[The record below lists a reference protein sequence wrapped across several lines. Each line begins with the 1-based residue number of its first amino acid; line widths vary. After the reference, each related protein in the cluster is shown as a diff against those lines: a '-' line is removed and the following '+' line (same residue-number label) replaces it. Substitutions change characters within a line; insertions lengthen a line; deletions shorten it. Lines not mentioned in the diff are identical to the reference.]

1 MKVFLGLVLVALGLA
16 IAIIPQYMTC
26 QHQGKYMTLANG
38 IHRPMNCSWTARS
51 EIAVGVPLA
60 GIGVLMTVS
69 RRKESLRNL
78 ALIGVILGVFVILL
92 PTDLLI
98 GVCRSNML
106 CHTAMKPLLAVLG
119 TLAIGTCL
127 VGLLISQTVKEKE

>member
-1 MKVFLGLVLVALGLA
+1 MKVFLGLTLLVLGLA

-26 QHQGKYMTLANG
+26 EHQDKYMTLVNG
-38 IHRPMNCSWTARS
+38 VQKPMKCSWTAKS

-60 GIGVLMTVS
+60 GAGVLMTVS

-106 CHTAMKPLLAVLG
+106 CHTAMKPLLTVLG
-119 TLAIGTCL
+119 SLAISACL
-127 VGLLISQTVKEKE
+127 GGLLISQIDKEKE